1 MAGHNVTFGG
11 TSDPEACE
19 ALLDHFVYKVEPT
32 RCFPKPCSI
41 GSVYQPSIVASQRFY
56 ALAAFRFT
64 LEALHVVRY
73 NGSFTAN
80 DTRRAA
86 VEYCKQVRR
95 SGARLSRAGRGGA
108 GRAGRG
114 GAGRGGAG
122 RGGAGGRAG
131 GRGGAGRGV
140 AGRGGAGRGGAGRG
154 GAGAGGRAGGR
165 AGGAGG
171 AGRGGRA
178 GRGGKGQG
186 DTRRAAVIVH
196 VKRSNP
202 SNRRAE
208 TDFLTPIFVNVVES
222 LSWQ

>member
-122 RGGAGGRAG
+122 RGGAGGRSGGAG
-131 GRGGAGRGV
+131 GRGGAGRGG
-140 AGRGGAGRGGAGRG
+140 AWRGGAGRGGAGRG
-154 GAGAGGRAGGR
+154 GAGAGGR